1 MDSGSTFLV
10 EIDLWLKLFL
20 TDDHI
25 AKTKNSEIINIH
37 VTSIVTQMIT
47 EFYGEIH
54 EYFFQSYCQNNFY
67 INEFLT
73 T

>member
-25 AKTKNSEIINIH
+25 AKTKKSERINIH
-37 VTSIVTQMIT
+37 VM
-47 EFYGEIH
+47 
-54 EYFFQSYCQNNFY
+54 
-67 INEFLT
+67 L
-73 T
+73 